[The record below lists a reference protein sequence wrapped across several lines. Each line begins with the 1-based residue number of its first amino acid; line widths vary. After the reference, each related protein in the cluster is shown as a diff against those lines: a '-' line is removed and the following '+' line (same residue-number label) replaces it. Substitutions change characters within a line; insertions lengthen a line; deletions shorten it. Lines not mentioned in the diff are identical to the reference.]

1 MHKLKKRSAVRSIQT
16 RKTLIEKIIENNDND
31 SWETFC
37 DSYQDYIF
45 TMIKN
50 MGVEHQDSEELK
62 QDVLVKAWKALPG
75 FTYDPEK
82 GKFRWW
88 LFTIVKNTVYKYFR
102 DNSRNVKGDNAT
114 ELAENSNFIEPE
126 VDKLAEEEWK
136 RFVVNKAWVVVA
148 RCFDEHVIEIFSKLS
163 KGAKVKDIAREYG
176 IKENTV
182 NAYKS
187 RVRRSLYREIVKIE
201 HELDC

>member
-1 MHKLKKRSAVRSIQT
+1 MRSIQT

-163 KGAKVKDIAREYG
+163 KGAKVKDVAREYG

>member
-1 MHKLKKRSAVRSIQT
+1 MRSIQT

-102 DNSRNVKGDNAT
+102 DNSRNVKGDNAA

-163 KGAKVKDIAREYG
+163 KGAKVKDVAREYG